1 MAKLKTQYVCQECG
15 ANFPKWMGKCSEC
28 ESWNS
33 LIEENVNLLSDKNVS
48 AKNMSIGYIG
58 NPTRKDKPQKIQDI
72 GYYEEERI
80 KTSLDEFN
88 RVLGGGIVPGS
99 MVLLGGD
106 PGIGKSTILLQ
117 TGHDLAV
124 SGKKVLYVTGEE
136 SLQQVKMRAKRM
148 EINNSD
154 NFYLLA
160 ETDINYIIEA
170 LKDSMPAVAVI
181 DSIQSIYDPKM
192 ESSPGSISQVK
203 NTAQLLLHLAKTHN
217 IAMMIIGHV
226 TKEGSLAGPK
236 VMEHM
241 VDTVMYFEGER
252 YKTYRLI
259 RSVKNRFGATN
270 EVGLFD
276 MTEEGLKEVSN
287 PSGIFLAEYNGESSG
302 SCVVST
308 IEGTRPLLIEL
319 QALAY
324 PSHTAMPRRSTLG
337 FEYNRLNQILA
348 VLEKRV
354 GINLSKSDVLV
365 NVVGGLK
372 VSEPAADLGVA
383 LAVISSMRDIV
394 IHPNTVVM
402 GELGLGGEVRMVSQI
417 ESRLKEAAKLG
428 FKKAIVPKSC
438 LPIKADL
445 GPDFELIGVT
455 KLLDA
460 IIQIG
465 RDNKSNKNLAIN
477 VQLPSEPDAV
487 SAIENKKE
495 SENNLANPNLFSQV

>member
-1 MAKLKTQYVCQECG
+1 MVKIKTLYVCQECG
-15 ANFPKWMGKCSEC
+15 ANFPKWQGKCSEC
-28 ESWNS
+28 DKWNS
-33 LIEENVNLLSDKNVS
+33 LVEETMSLTNQKSVS
-48 AKNMSIGYIG
+48 SKNMSIGFIG
-58 NPTRKDKPQKIQDI
+58 NPTRKEKPQRLQEVAFL
-72 GYYEEERI
+72 EEDRI
-80 KTSLDEFN
+80 TTSLEEFN

-117 TGHDLAV
+117 TGFDLATR
-124 SGKKVLYVTGEE
+124 GKKVLYVTGEE
-136 SLQQVKMRAKRM
+136 SLQQVRLRARRM
-148 EINNSD
+148 EINASD

-160 ETDINYIIEA
+160 ETDINYIIESI
-170 LKDSMPAVAVI
+170 KESMPDIAVI
-181 DSIQSIYDPKM
+181 DSIQAIYDPKM
-192 ESSPGSISQVK
+192 ESSPGSVSQVR
-203 NTAQLLLHLAKTHN
+203 NTSQLLLHLAKTHN

-252 YKTYRLI
+252 YKNYRLI
-259 RSVKNRFGATN
+259 RAVKNRFGATN

-276 MTEEGLKEVSN
+276 MTEEGLKEISN
-287 PSGIFLAEYNGESSG
+287 PSGIFLAEYNGEHSG
-302 SCVVST
+302 SCVIST

-324 PSHTAMPRRSTLG
+324 PTHSAIPRRSTIG

-348 VLEKRV
+348 ILEKRV

-372 VSEPAADLGVA
+372 ISEPAADLGVA
-383 LAVISSMRDIV
+383 LAVISSIRDIV
-394 IHPNTVVM
+394 IHPNTIVL
-402 GELGLGGEVRMVSQI
+402 GELGLGGEVRMVNQI

-428 FKKAIVPKSC
+428 FKKAIVPNSC
-438 LPIKADL
+438 LPLKHNIE
-445 GPDFELIGVT
+445 GFELIGVS
-455 KLLDA
+455 KLIDA

-465 RDNKSNKNLAIN
+465 K
-477 VQLPSEPDAV
+477 E
-487 SAIENKKE
+487 KKE
-495 SENNLANPNLFSQV
+495 EKLEKVI

>member
-1 MAKLKTQYVCQECG
+1 MAKVKTQFVCQECG

-28 ESWNS
+28 DNWNTLVEERQS
-33 LIEENVNLLSDKNVS
+33 LSAGTQVS
-48 AKNMSIGYIG
+48 SKNMSIGFIG
-58 NPTRKDKPQKIQDI
+58 NPTRKEKPQKIQEI
-72 GYYEEERI
+72 TYREEDRI
-80 KTSLDEFN
+80 QTSLEEFN

-117 TGHDLAV
+117 TGHDLATK
-124 SGKKVLYVTGEE
+124 GKKVLYVTGEE
-136 SLQQVKMRAKRM
+136 SLQQVRLRAKRM
-148 EINNSD
+148 EINSSD

-160 ETDINYIIEA
+160 ETDINFIVEA
-170 LKDSMPAVAVI
+170 IKDSMPDIAVI
-181 DSIQSIYDPKM
+181 DSVQAIYDPKM
-192 ESSPGSISQVK
+192 ESSPGSVSQVR
-203 NTAQLLLHLAKTHN
+203 NTSQLLLHLAKTHN

-287 PSGIFLAEYNGESSG
+287 PSGIFLSEYNGDNSG

-324 PSHTAMPRRSTLG
+324 SSHSAIPRRSTLG

-372 VSEPAADLGVA
+372 VAEPAADLGVA
-383 LAVISSMRDIV
+383 LAVISSLRDIV
-394 IHPNTVVM
+394 IHPHTVVM

-445 GPDFELIGVT
+445 GKDFELIGVS
-455 KLLDA
+455 KLMDA

-465 RDNKSNKNLAIN
+465 RDS
-477 VQLPSEPDAV
+477 
-487 SAIENKKE
+487 KKE
-495 SENNLANPNLFSQV
+495 EKKELEQKSLVQAQ

>member
-1 MAKLKTQYVCQECG
+1 MAKVKTQFVCQECG

-28 ESWNS
+28 DNWNT
-33 LIEENVNLLSDKNVS
+33 LVEERMSISSDTNVS
-48 AKNMSIGYIG
+48 TKNMSIGFIG
-58 NPTRKDKPQKIQDI
+58 NPTRKERPQKIQEI
-72 GYYEEERI
+72 SYKEEDRI
-80 KTSLDEFN
+80 KTSLEEFN
-88 RVLGGGIVPGS
+88 RVLGGGIVAGS

-117 TGHDLAV
+117 TGHDLANQ
-124 SGKKVLYVTGEE
+124 GKKVLYVTGEE
-136 SLQQVKMRAKRM
+136 SLQQVRLRAKRM
-148 EINNSD
+148 DINASD
-154 NFYLLA
+154 NFFLLA
-160 ETDINYIIEA
+160 ETDINYIVEA
-170 LKDSMPAVAVI
+170 IKESMPDIAVI
-181 DSIQSIYDPKM
+181 DSVQAIYDPKM
-192 ESSPGSISQVK
+192 ESSPGSVSQVR
-203 NTAQLLLHLAKTHN
+203 NTSQLLLHLAKTHN

-276 MTEEGLKEVSN
+276 MTEDGLKEVSN
-287 PSGIFLAEYNGESSG
+287 PSGIFLSEYNGDNSG

-324 PSHTAMPRRSTLG
+324 SSHSTIPRRSTLG

-348 VLEKRV
+348 ILEKRV

-372 VSEPAADLGVA
+372 VFEPAADLGVA
-383 LAVISSMRDIV
+383 LAVISSIRDIV
-394 IHPNTVVM
+394 IHPHTVVM

-417 ESRLKEAAKLG
+417 ESRLKEASKLG

-445 GPDFELIGVT
+445 GKDFELIGVS
-455 KLLDA
+455 KIMDA

-465 RDNKSNKNLAIN
+465 RDSKKDNTIQNNQINKT
-477 VQLPSEPDAV
+477 D
-487 SAIENKKE
+487 
-495 SENNLANPNLFSQV
+495 